1 MPENTK
7 DCSKKDKID
16 KEADD
21 AKGHIDKV
29 RNDPALAPSLKNE
42 LDLALA
48 NIKNIRMDN
57 HK

>member
-1 MPENTK
+1 MPNANY
-7 DCSKKDKID
+7 CSKKDKID

-29 RNDPALAPSLKNE
+29 LKDPALAPNLKDE
-42 LDLALA
+42 LDLALT

>member
-1 MPENTK
+1 MPNGQR
-7 DCSKKDKID
+7 CQKKDAID

-29 RNDPALAPSLKNE
+29 LADPSLSQNLKNE
-42 LDLALA
+42 LDLALT

>member
-1 MPENTK
+1 MPNAN
-7 DCSKKDKID
+7 DCPKKDKIN

-29 RNDPALAPSLKNE
+29 RNDPALAPNLKNE
-42 LDLALA
+42 LDLALT